1 MMPTSDTYVETI
13 TFRIGI
19 SFGRPCITQPSM
31 VLRAG
36 WRGIPQKVDL
46 RGEILHKWITTRA
59 CVSGSCRVSW
69 SPHPGSWQ
77 IYRAGDQPASHQG
90 ASRSLPLAGGTMLAR
105 GSNLVVVHVSVGAH
119 RLQFGRA
126 ARRRKARAEAPSCAA
141 APRSGCPRSKRRL
154 PKEGPALRSRRAP
167 STRPRRARV
176 AGPSRSGRSGWSSVP

>member
-1 MMPTSDTYVETI
+1 
-13 TFRIGI
+13 
-19 SFGRPCITQPSM
+19 M
-31 VLRAG
+31 VLRSRVERHPPKGGAG
-36 WRGIPQKVDL
+36 V
-46 RGEILHKWITTRA
+46 EILHEWITARA
-59 CVSGSCRVSW
+59 CVSRSCRVSW

-77 IYRAGDQPASHQG
+77 IYRAGDQPASRQS
-90 ASRSLPLAGGTMLAR
+90 ASRSLPLAGGTMFA
-105 GSNLVVVHVSVGAH
+105 GESKLVVVHVGVGAH

-176 AGPSRSGRSGWSSVP
+176 AGPSRSGRSGWFSVP